1 MSLGF
6 RLGSAVIELSTSD
19 KKLAEGLAAAKK
31 KVTTAAGEIQQQ
43 ADFSASL
50 GKFFTGAAVGKSVA
64 LLGDMVRQ
72 SRAEEVGIT
81 RLSTAVDNAGLSWQ
95 EHGAQIERIIG
106 ARQRLAYSDGTL
118 RDSLSILVAQTGS
131 VTDALK
137 LQLLAA
143 DLARGKNIDLA
154 TASEIVGK
162 VAQGN
167 VSILTR
173 YGIVLKEGATAQE
186 ALAALQARFGGQAE
200 AYANTAQG
208 SADKLAT
215 AWGNA
220 METVGGAVDGVLPIV
235 ANAATTWSGFGHEG
249 ILAAGAIATFAKAGQ
264 GTTPVLSG
272 LRSGI
277 TALGGALK
285 LLFLNPIGIAI
296 LAVAALA
303 IGLKLLYDRSEGFRR
318 IVNAVGDAL
327 RRVFGPIL
335 GWLGDRLGDLGKA
348 LGLVGDDAEQ
358 HLGEDFAD
366 GAAKAKSAI
375 KSIGDEVKDLN
386 EMFKPAGA
394 DQTEKFLQAIGADP
408 ALISAALDALYNTV
422 GADQATRFRKV
433 TDRAFKDLSTQ
444 FASSDAYKEAK
455 ENLKN
460 ALSMS
465 NVDFGKLAA
474 SLGKSPAQYMAE
486 LKANSADAD
495 KLLEHYQAQLEAA
508 IAKARENG
516 QTELQLAK
524 DAAGRVSEHIRAL
537 HDVRDA
543 WNEADGAAR
552 AYYLGVL
559 RGVPRQTPISPA
571 NRELQNGGALSGGGL
586 SVVVN
591 QSLAYSGDTATM
603 AAGAA
608 GEVVDAVTEAMRQQ
622 LRRLA

>member
-1 MSLGF
+1 MSF
-6 RLGSAVIELSTSD
+6 RLGSAVIELGTSD
-19 KKLAEGLAAAKK
+19 KKLDEGLAAARQ
-31 KVTTAAGEIQQQ
+31 KVSTAVGEIQQK
-43 ADFSASL
+43 ADFGASL
-50 GKFFTGAAVGKSVA
+50 GKFFAGAAVGKSVA

-81 RLSTAVDNAGLSWQ
+81 RLSTAVDNAGLSWK
-95 EHGAQIERIIG
+95 EHGAQIEKIIQ

-143 DLARGKNIDLA
+143 DLARGKNIDLG

-186 ALAALQARFGGQAE
+186 ALAALQERFGGQAE

-208 SADKLAT
+208 SADRFAT
-215 AWGNA
+215 AWENA
-220 METVGGAVDGVLPIV
+220 QETVGGAVDGVLPIV
-235 ANAATTWSGFGHEG
+235 ANAATTWSGFGKQG
-249 ILAAGAIATFAKAGQ
+249 ILAAGAVATFAKAGQ
-264 GTTPVLSG
+264 GATPVLSG

-285 LLFLNPIGIAI
+285 GLFLNPIGIAI

-358 HLGEDFAD
+358 NLGEDFAD
-366 GAAKAKSAI
+366 GAAKAKTAI

-394 DQTEKFLQAIGADP
+394 DQTEKFLAAIGADP

-433 TDRAFKDLSTQ
+433 TDRAFKDLSEQ
-444 FASSDAYKEAK
+444 FQSSDAYKEAK

-460 ALSMS
+460 ALAMS
-465 NVDFGKLAA
+465 EVDFSKLAA

-495 KLLEHYQAQLEAA
+495 RLLEHYQAQLEAA
-508 IAKARENG
+508 ITKARENG
-516 QTELQLAK
+516 QTELE
-524 DAAGRVSEHIRAL
+524 AATFAAARVSDHIRDL
-537 HDVRDA
+537 HNVKQA
-543 WNEADGAAR
+543 WAEADSAALS
-552 AYYLGVL
+552 YYQDVL
-559 RGVPRQTPISPA
+559 RGGPPRAMPMSPA
-571 NRELQNGGALSGGGL
+571 NRELQGGGEIGGRAL

-608 GEVVDAVTEAMRQQ
+608 GNVVDAVTEAMRQQ

>member
-1 MSLGF
+1 MSF
-6 RLGSAVIELSTSD
+6 RLGSAVIELGTSD
-19 KKLAEGLAAAKK
+19 KKLDEGLAAARQ
-31 KVTTAAGEIQQQ
+31 KVTTAVGEIQQK
-43 ADFSASL
+43 ADFGASL
-50 GKFFTGAAVGKSVA
+50 GKFFAGAAVGKSIA

-95 EHGAQIERIIG
+95 QHGAQIEKIIQ

-208 SADKLAT
+208 SADKMAT
-215 AWGNA
+215 AWENA
-220 METVGGAVDGVLPIV
+220 QETVGGAVDGVLPLV
-235 ANAATTWSGFGHEG
+235 ANAATTWSGFGKQG
-249 ILAAGAIATFAKAGQ
+249 ILAAGAVATFAKAGQ
-264 GTTPVLSG
+264 GATPVLTG

-277 TALGGALK
+277 TLLGGALK
-285 LLFLNPIGIAI
+285 GLFLNPIGIAI
-296 LAVAALA
+296 LAAAALA

-358 HLGEDFAD
+358 NLGEDFAD

-375 KSIGDEVKDLN
+375 KSIAGEVKDLN

-394 DQTEKFLQAIGADP
+394 DQTEKFLAAIGADP
-408 ALISAALDALYNTV
+408 ALISSALDALYNTV

-433 TDRAFKDLSTQ
+433 TDRAFKALSEQ
-444 FASSDAYKEAK
+444 FESSDAYKEAK

-460 ALSMS
+460 ALAMS
-465 NVDFGKLAA
+465 EVDFSKLAA

-486 LKANSADAD
+486 LKRNSADAD
-495 KLLEHYQAQLEAA
+495 RLLEHYQAQLEAA
-508 IAKARENG
+508 ITKARENG
-516 QTELQLAK
+516 QTELEAATLA
-524 DAAGRVSEHIRAL
+524 AARVSDHIRDL
-537 HDVRDA
+537 HNVRDA
-543 WNEADGAAR
+543 WAEADGAALS
-552 AYYLGVL
+552 YYQDVL
-559 RGVPRQTPISPA
+559 RGGPPRATPMSPA
-571 NRELQNGGALSGGGL
+571 NRALQNGGEIGGRAL

>member
-1 MSLGF
+1 VSF
-6 RLGSAVIELSTSD
+6 RLGSAVIELTTSD
-19 KKLAEGLAAAKK
+19 QKLADGLAAAKQ
-31 KVTTAAGEIQQQ
+31 KVTAAASEIQQK
-43 ADFSASL
+43 ADFGAAL
-50 GKFFTGAAVGKSVA
+50 GRFISGAAVAKSVA
-64 LLGDMVRQ
+64 LLGDMVKA
-72 SRAEEVGIT
+72 SREEEVGIT
-81 RLSTAVDNAGLSWQ
+81 RLSTAVENAGLSWDQ
-95 EHGAQIERIIG
+95 HGAAIERIVQ
-106 ARQRLAYSDGTL
+106 ARQRLAYSDGAL

-143 DLARGKNIDLA
+143 DVARGKNIDLA

-167 VSILTR
+167 TAILTR
-173 YGIVLKEGATAQE
+173 YGIVLDKNATVQE

-200 AYANTAQG
+200 AYAATAQG
-208 SADKLAT
+208 SADKMAH
-215 AWGNA
+215 AWENA

-235 ANAATTWSGFGHEG
+235 ANAATTWSGFGKQG
-249 ILAAGAIATFAKAGQ
+249 IIAAGAVATFAKAGA
-264 GTTPVLSG
+264 GATPVLTG

-277 TALGGALK
+277 TLLGGALRG
-285 LLFLNPIGIAI
+285 LFLNPIGIAI

-303 IGLKLLYDRSEGFRR
+303 IGLKLLYDRSEGFRK

-358 HLGEDFAD
+358 NLGEDFQD
-366 GAAKAKSAI
+366 SAAKAKSAI
-375 KSIGDEVKDLN
+375 RSIGDELGDLN

-394 DQTEKFLQAIGADP
+394 DQTDKFLQAIGADP

-422 GADQATRFRKV
+422 GADQATRFKKV
-433 TDRAFKDLSTQ
+433 TDRAFKDLSEQ
-444 FASSDAYKEAK
+444 FANSDAYKEAK

-460 ALSMS
+460 ALAMS
-465 NVDFGKLAA
+465 EVDFAKLAA

-495 KLLEHYQAQLEAA
+495 RLLEHYQSQLEAA
-508 IAKARENG
+508 IKTARERG
-516 QTELQLAK
+516 QTELDESKLA
-524 DAAGRVSEHIRAL
+524 AARVSDHIAAL
-537 HDVRDA
+537 HDLRAAWADA
-543 WNEADGAAR
+543 DDAAIT
-552 AYYLGVL
+552 YYKDVL
-559 RGVPRQTPISPA
+559 RGGPPRATPLSPL
-571 NRELQNGGALSGGGL
+571 NRELQQGGEVGGRGL
-586 SVVVN
+586 AVVVN
-591 QSLAYSGDTATM
+591 QSLAYSGDTAAM

-622 LRRLA
+622 LRRIA

>member
-1 MSLGF
+1 MSF
-6 RLGSAVIELSTSD
+6 RLGSAVIELGTSD
-19 KKLAEGLAAAKK
+19 KKLEEGLAAARQ
-31 KVTTAAGEIQQQ
+31 KVTTAVGEIQQK
-43 ADFSASL
+43 ADFGATL
-50 GKFFTGAAVGKSVA
+50 GKFFAGAAVGKSVA

-95 EHGAQIERIIG
+95 QHGAQIEKIIQ
-106 ARQRLAYSDGTL
+106 ARQRLAYSDGAL

-143 DLARGKNIDLA
+143 DLARGKNIDLG

-162 VAQGN
+162 VVQGN

-186 ALAALQARFGGQAE
+186 ALAALQERFGGQAE

-208 SADKLAT
+208 SADRFAT
-215 AWGNA
+215 AWENA
-220 METVGGAVDGVLPIV
+220 QETVGGAVDGVLPIV
-235 ANAATTWSGFGHEG
+235 ANAATTWSGFGKQG
-249 ILAAGAIATFAKAGQ
+249 ILAAGAVATFAKAGQ
-264 GTTPVLSG
+264 GATPVLSG

-285 LLFLNPIGIAI
+285 GLFLNPIGIAI

-358 HLGEDFAD
+358 NLGQDFAD
-366 GAAKAKSAI
+366 GATKANTAI
-375 KSIGDEVKDLN
+375 KSIAVQLKDLS
-386 EMFKPAGA
+386 ELFKPAGA

-433 TDRAFKDLSTQ
+433 TDRAFKDLSAQ

-460 ALSMS
+460 ALAMS
-465 NVDFGKLAA
+465 EVDFSKLAA

-486 LKANSADAD
+486 VKANAADAD
-495 KLLEHYQAQLEAA
+495 RLLEHYQAQLETG
-508 IAKARENG
+508 IKKARENG
-516 QTELQLAK
+516 QTELQVAK
-524 DAAGRVSEHIRAL
+524 DAAGRVSDHIRAL
-537 HDVRDA
+537 HDVRVA

-552 AYYLGVL
+552 LYYLGVL

-571 NRELQNGGALSGGGL
+571 NRELQNGGALSGRGL
-586 SVVVN
+586 SLVVN
-591 QSLAYSGDTATM
+591 QSLSYSGDTGAM
-603 AAGAA
+603 AADAA
-608 GEVVDAVTEAMRQQ
+608 GNVIDAVTESLRQQ

>member
-81 RLSTAVDNAGLSWQ
+81 RLSTAVDNAGLSWK
-95 EHGAQIERIIG
+95 EHGAQIEKIIQ

-524 DAAGRVSEHIRAL
+524 DAAGRVSDHIRAL
-537 HDVRDA
+537 NDVRVA
-543 WNEADGAAR
+543 WNEADSAAR

>member
-1 MSLGF
+1 MSF

-19 KKLAEGLAAAKK
+19 KKLEEGLAAARQ
-31 KVTTAAGEIQQQ
+31 KVTTAAAEIQQK
-43 ADFSASL
+43 ADFGASI
-50 GKFFTGAAVGKSVA
+50 GKFFAGAAVGKSVA

-72 SRAEEVGIT
+72 SREEEVGIT
-81 RLSTAVDNAGLSWQ
+81 RLSTAVDNAGLAWDK
-95 EHGAQIERIIG
+95 HGAQIEKIIQ

-143 DLARGKNIDLA
+143 DLARGKNIDLG

-186 ALAALQARFGGQAE
+186 ALAALQERFGGQAE

-208 SADKLAT
+208 SADRFAT
-215 AWGNA
+215 AWENA
-220 METVGGAVDGVLPIV
+220 QETVGGAVDGVLPIV
-235 ANAATTWSGFGHEG
+235 ANAATTWSGFGKQG
-249 ILAAGAIATFAKAGQ
+249 ILAAGAVATFAKAGQ
-264 GTTPVLSG
+264 GATPVLTG

-277 TALGGALK
+277 TSLGGALK
-285 LLFLNPIGIAI
+285 GLFLNPIGIAI
-296 LAVAALA
+296 LAVAGLA

-348 LGLVGDDAEQ
+348 LGLVGDDAAQ
-358 HLGEDFAD
+358 HLGENFAD
-366 GAAKAKSAI
+366 GAAKANSAI
-375 KSIGDEVKDLN
+375 KSIAGEVTELN

-394 DQTEKFLQAIGADP
+394 DQTEKFLAAIGADP

-444 FASSDAYKEAK
+444 FESSDAYKEAK
-455 ENLKN
+455 ENLRN
-460 ALSMS
+460 ALAMS
-465 NVDFGKLAA
+465 EVDFSKLAA

-486 LKANSADAD
+486 LRRNAADANR
-495 KLLEHYQAQLEAA
+495 LLEHYQAQLEAA
-508 IAKARENG
+508 ITTARENG
-516 QTELQLAK
+516 QTELEQAKLAS
-524 DAAGRVSEHIRAL
+524 ARVSEHIREL
-537 HDVRDA
+537 HDIRAA
-543 WNEADGAAR
+543 WDEADGAAR

-559 RGVPRQTPISPA
+559 RGVPRPTPISPA
-571 NRELQNGGALSGGGL
+571 NRDLQNGGDGSGRGL
-586 SVVVN
+586 SLVVN
-591 QSLAYSGDTATM
+591 QSLSYSGDTATM